1 MLLVDNYFINNE
13 LDNNNNRINFIKN
26 RKQRNLISSSKL
38 NTGDILSVVFWQK
51 GIIYKFEGIC
61 ISIKK
66 KKLLSSNTSLIIR
79 NVIAGIGVEL
89 TVSYYAN
96 RVYSMVILDYKRKHF
111 NYKRSKLYYLREKL
125 NRASRVK

>member
-1 MLLVDNYFINNE
+1 MLLVDNYFIDNN
-13 LDNNNNRINFIKN
+13 LNNNNRVNFIKN

-66 KKLLSSNTSLIIR
+66 KKLLSLNTSLIIR
-79 NVIAGIGVEL
+79 NVIAGIGIEL
-89 TVSYYAN
+89 TVSYYVN